1 MRRRTALIASATG
14 IAGFAGMSVLGLG
27 RALGS
32 WSEDGHG
39 WGRRH
44 GNWAG
49 LCRGDGLDRLDEG
62 LDWVETEL
70 AIRVDQQPAWR

>member
-14 IAGFAGMSVLGLG
+14 IAGLAGMSVLGLG

-39 WGRRH
+39 
-44 GNWAG
+44 
-49 LCRGDGLDRLDEG
+49 
-62 LDWVETEL
+62 
-70 AIRVDQQPAWR
+70 